1 MLRKRK
7 VLRKHRTS
15 EKQDFSNV
23 IMFLLIVLILLS
35 VFNVG
40 IYLISTD
47 GFGQKPAKEQ
57 ASYGEVGIRIVTT
70 PTELDNLGAES
81 DD

>member
-1 MLRKRK
+1 MLKKRQ
-7 VLRKHRTS
+7 VLRNRRTS
-15 EKQDFSNV
+15 GKQDFSGV
-23 IMFLLIVLILLS
+23 VMFLLVVLILLS
-35 VFNVG
+35 IFNVG
-40 IYLISTD
+40 IYLISTA

-70 PTELDNLGAES
+70 PTELDNLEVES

>member
-1 MLRKRK
+1 M
-7 VLRKHRTS
+7 
-15 EKQDFSNV
+15 
-23 IMFLLIVLILLS
+23 
-35 VFNVG
+35 G
-40 IYLISTD
+40 IYLISTG

-70 PTELDNLGAES
+70 PTELDNLEVES